1 MMSKRKAG
9 STEER
14 LPNPSPS
21 GETGPRTGL
30 RAPFFGKAKALSCA
44 LALVISFLVASMVL
58 AQTGGGYDL
67 SWWTV
72 DGGGA
77 TISGGGYTLSGTAGQ
92 PEPGPTLSGGD
103 HTLLSG
109 FWPGGGEAPA
119 CDVPLTGVSLSG
131 PSSGQTGQTLTFT
144 ASPQPGNA
152 TAPVNYTWS
161 SDGLIS
167 GQGTASA
174 TYRWTGAGSKSVQVT
189 ARNCGQQDFSDSQTV
204 DVSAPGDGTCAD
216 PLPILCGQQ
225 LTGDTSGRANNLS
238 TYSCSPWDES
248 GPETIYTF
256 TLAAG
261 NNYTV
266 SAQLSELSVDLDV
279 FLLAAGGCDAGQCLT
294 TDSFGSSTATAGNVA
309 PGTYYVAVDGYQGV
323 AGTYTLSLTCTPAVL
338 CDHPLTGVSLS
349 GPSSGQTG
357 QTLTFTASPQ
367 PGNATAP
374 VNYTW
379 SSDGLISGQG
389 TASATYRWTGA
400 GSKSVQVTARNCG
413 QQDFS
418 DSQTVAISTPCPKPV
433 VGVSVT
439 GPGSGYTNADYAF
452 AASVDPGDA
461 TTPITYTWSSHGLV
475 SGQDTANAT
484 YRWTT
489 TGDHTISV
497 SVENCGGSA
506 TDQHTITLS
515 EQPSCPNP
523 IAGVTISGPTS
534 GDTDVDLVFTASVQ
548 PSNATTPV
556 DYVWSSDGLVSGQ
569 STASATYRWNQ
580 AGDYQITVSASNCGG
595 SKNDSHDIQIGGTY
609 VYLPLVVRNYSE

>member
-131 PSSGQTGQTLTFT
+131 PSSGQAGETLNFT
-144 ASPQPGNA
+144 ASPQP
-152 TAPVNYTWS
+152 S
-161 SDGLIS
+161 
-167 GQGTASA
+167 
-174 TYRWTGAGSKSVQVT
+174 
-189 ARNCGQQDFSDSQTV
+189 
-204 DVSAPGDGTCAD
+204 
-216 PLPILCGQQ
+216 
-225 LTGDTSGRANNLS
+225 
-238 TYSCSPWDES
+238 
-248 GPETIYTF
+248 
-256 TLAAG
+256 
-261 NNYTV
+261 
-266 SAQLSELSVDLDV
+266 
-279 FLLAAGGCDAGQCLT
+279 
-294 TDSFGSSTATAGNVA
+294 
-309 PGTYYVAVDGYQGV
+309 
-323 AGTYTLSLTCTPAVL
+323 
-338 CDHPLTGVSLS
+338 
-349 GPSSGQTG
+349 
-357 QTLTFTASPQ
+357 
-367 PGNATAP
+367 NATAP